1 MKLTIRIPTQ
11 VIGPILTEA
20 LGMTEPIVATDSIE
34 CEFDIKPN
42 EMPAYAKAV
51 GDVADVIERWA
62 TGEPGDGTSPHTVPM
77 DDPNSEEMF
86 PGEEAA

>member
-11 VIGPILTEA
+11 VLGPILTEA

-34 CEFDIKPN
+34 CEFDIKPK

-51 GDVADVIERWA
+51 VDVADVIERWA
-62 TGEPGDGTSPHTVPM
+62 TDEPSDGTSPITV
-77 DDPNSEEMF
+77 EM
-86 PGEEAA
+86 PEDEREAA